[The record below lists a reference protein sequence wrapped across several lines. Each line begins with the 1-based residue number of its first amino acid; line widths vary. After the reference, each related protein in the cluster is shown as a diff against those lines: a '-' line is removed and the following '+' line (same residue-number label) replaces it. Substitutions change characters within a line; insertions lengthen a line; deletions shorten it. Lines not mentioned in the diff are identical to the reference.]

1 MALKGQ
7 LPPRKQN
14 NEFNSSDMNQM
25 IEAQLENN
33 QNITSKQTFS
43 EKKKDYHIMMKPLL
57 HNEGIKYANSQG
69 LSFSEFIA
77 KLVEK
82 EINNK

>member
-25 IEAQLENN
+25 IAPILIIGTQILR
-33 QNITSKQTFS
+33 QF
-43 EKKKDYHIMMKPLL
+43 
-57 HNEGIKYANSQG
+57 
-69 LSFSEFIA
+69 
-77 KLVEK
+77 V
-82 EINNK
+82 

>member
-7 LPPRKQN
+7 LPPRMKN
-14 NEFNSSDMNQM
+14 NEFSSSDMNQM
-25 IEAQLENN
+25 IEAQLNSDK
-33 QNITSKQTFS
+33 NISNKQTFS
-43 EKKKDYHIMMKPLL
+43 ERKKDYHVMMKPLL
-57 HNEGIKYANSQG
+57 HNEGVKYANSQG

-77 KLVEK
+77 NLVEK